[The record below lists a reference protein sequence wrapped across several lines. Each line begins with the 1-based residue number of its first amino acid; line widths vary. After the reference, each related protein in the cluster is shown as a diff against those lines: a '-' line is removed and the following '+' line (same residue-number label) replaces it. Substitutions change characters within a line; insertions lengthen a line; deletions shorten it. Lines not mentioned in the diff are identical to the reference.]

1 MTTKRQLLT
10 TGVAAISMMAMSF
23 AAYAQDL
30 TKVTLAIPSPSGL
43 GYFALYNAMGEGF
56 MEEEGIEVEVQSVN
70 GSAQVLQVLAA
81 GQAEFG
87 HPGPGPLLNAREGGE
102 DIVYIYNYFSTSQFS
117 LVTEADSGFTSP
129 TDLKGKVVGVG
140 TADGAEVAFVRSI
153 FDAADMK
160 EGEDYSFITIGEGG
174 MAVAGFMQ
182 DAIDA
187 YASDTIGMATLRL
200 RGVDLVDLTP
210 PEFKKFFGNGYA
222 VTREYM
228 DENRELIEGFGRALV
243 RGARFG
249 AKPENLE
256 ATLDHA
262 KIGNPQL
269 LEDRDFARALM
280 QTYIIRTA
288 PANPE
293 HGYGYQNPDAW
304 QGWHDVLVKSGDL
317 DAPMADL
324 TAAYTNEF
332 IETWNAE

>member
-1 MTTKRQLLT
+1 MRRTGLKLA
-10 TGVAAISMMAMSF
+10 TGVAAISMAAMSF
-23 AAYAQDL
+23 AAQAQDL
-30 TKVTLAIPSPSGL
+30 TEVTLAIPSPSGL
-43 GYFALYNAMGEGF
+43 GYFALYNAMGEGY

-87 HPGPGPLLNAREGGE
+87 HPGPGPLLNARENGE

-117 LVTEADSGFTSP
+117 LVAETGSGYTRP
-129 TDLKGKVVGVG
+129 EDLQGKVVGVG

-153 FDAADMK
+153 FDAADMQ

-174 MAVAGFMQ
+174 MAVAGFAQ

-200 RGVDLVDLTP
+200 RGVDLVNLTP
-210 PEFKKFFGNGYA
+210 AEFQTYFGNGYA
-222 VTREYM
+222 VTRAYL

-249 AKPENLE
+249 ANPENLE

-269 LEDRDFARALM
+269 LEDRDFARALL

-288 PANPE
+288 PAHPE
-293 HGYGYQNPDAW
+293 HGYGYQHPDSW
-304 QGWHDVLVKSGDL
+304 QNWHDALVTSGDL
-317 DAPMADL
+317 EAPMENLAE
-324 TAAYTNEF
+324 AYTNEF
-332 IETWNAE
+332 IDVWNAE